1 MAKKD
6 VKKVTKAAPKVK
18 APKQVAPKKQ
28 SIPKCPEKDDR
39 GDKTP
44 AVIEWYKKY
53 KPAAY
58 KKKYH
63 AFEAAKVRGKVK

>member
-6 VKKVTKAAPKVK
+6 PKKDPKK
-18 APKQVAPKKQ
+18 NAPKKAT
-28 SIPKCPEKDDR
+28 IPQCPPKDER

-44 AVIEWYKKY
+44 AVVEWYKKY
-53 KPAAY
+53 KPAEY
-58 KKKYH
+58 KRKYH